1 MIVLSVVLSDCC
13 KSKSGCRDWAFSNSS
28 FSCPCSQ
35 NVTHC
40 RKKNC
45 STCLSKW
52 LSTRSPCLLWNQS
65 LQSLLYQKREVP
77 ESGSTLHQQC
87 TMVAS
92 CLEKRELRY
101 PRFGLQDI
109 DCDLGCFTYATLGD
123 CWKSMKN
130 CRDWA
135 FSNTGFGSGA
145 ASLSA
150 ADHGVVVSKICYVWL
165 CSQLCYQTA
174 ANPRTVVEIELLAI
188 VLSAAHVRKMWR
200 TAERRIARHVCVRH
214 PLRPF
219 HFGIPSSLS
228 AVSTRR
234 RFLRATVR
242 SVPIPSLHLQK
253 NEPVSRREAKR
264 LVKQLWSPKF

>member
-1 MIVLSVVLSDCC
+1 MLLQWVKIELLATVGW
-13 KSKSGCRDWAFSNSS
+13 KWGCQP
-28 FSCPCSQ
+28 FSCRCSQ
-35 NVTHC
+35 NMTHC
-40 RKKNC
+40 RKEIC
-45 STCLSKW
+45 STCLSKCQ
-52 LSTRSPCLLWNQS
+52 LSIRSPCLLWNQS

-77 ESGSTLHQQC
+77 ESCSTLHQQC

-92 CLEKRELRY
+92 CLQKRELRY
-101 PRFGLQDI
+101 PRFGLLDI

-188 VLSAAHVRKMWR
+188 VGWKWGCQPFSCPCSQNMTHCRKEICSTCLSK
-200 TAERRIARHVCVRH
+200 C
-214 PLRPF
+214 
-219 HFGIPSSLS
+219 
-228 AVSTRR
+228 
-234 RFLRATVR
+234 
-242 SVPIPSLHLQK
+242 
-253 NEPVSRREAKR
+253 
-264 LVKQLWSPKF
+264 